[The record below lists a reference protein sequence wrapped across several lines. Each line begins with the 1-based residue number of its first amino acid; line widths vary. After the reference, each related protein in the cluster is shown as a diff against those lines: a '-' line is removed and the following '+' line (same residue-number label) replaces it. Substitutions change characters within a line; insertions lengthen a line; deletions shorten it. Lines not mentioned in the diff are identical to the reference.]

1 MQAYQNSF
9 NSGQNNGQ
17 TRALISPK
25 SDFFRY
31 FSTPTPPPQAAAAQS
46 PAAQSPAAAAKAD

>member
-1 MQAYQNSF
+1 MQAYENSF
-9 NSGQNNGQ
+9 KGE

-31 FSTPTPPPQAAAAQS
+31 FSTPTPAPETATAPS
-46 PAAQSPAAAAKAD
+46 AKAN

>member
-1 MQAYQNSF
+1 MQAYENSF
-9 NSGQNNGQ
+9 ANGR

-31 FSTPTPPPQAAAAQS
+31 FSTPTPPEAPSAQS
-46 PAAQSPAAAAKAD
+46 PAAQSPSAAAKVD

>member
-1 MQAYQNSF
+1 MQAYERSF
-9 NSGQNNGQ
+9 DNGR

-31 FSTPTPPPQAAAAQS
+31 FSTPTPAPEAATPPAPTANS
-46 PAAQSPAAAAKAD
+46 TPSAKAD